1 VSTVRLVGKR
11 NAQRDQT
18 RLRILEALVESLI
31 DVGYAKTT
39 TVEVQRRADV
49 SRGALLHHFP
59 TRDEL
64 FEEAVRFL
72 VGVNERAVREAL
84 VQMPEELL
92 PLDRAIG
99 ALAQALRQPAYAAE
113 LELWMA
119 ARTDSDLRAVL
130 RKAERRARRD
140 LNRVVAELFGEPWS
154 TAPRFPLVSELT
166 ITLLRGLAT
175 SRALRAD
182 SARESALIA
191 QWTQFVRELLDAAGT

>member
-1 VSTVRLVGKR
+1 VSITPVIGKR
-11 NAQRDQT
+11 NSQRDRT

-64 FEEAVRFL
+64 FEAAVRFL
-72 VGVNERAVREAL
+72 VEVNERAVREAL
-84 VQMPEELL
+84 GRMPEGLL
-92 PLDRAIG
+92 PLERAIG
-99 ALAQALRQPAYAAE
+99 ALAEALRQPAYAAE

-119 ARTDSDLRAVL
+119 ARTDGDLRAAL

-140 LNRVVAELFGEPWS
+140 LNRVIAELFGEPWS
-154 TAPRFPLVSELT
+154 TAPRFPLVSEMT
-166 ITLLRGLAT
+166 VTLLRGLAT

-182 SARESALIA
+182 SARERALIA
-191 QWTQFVRELLDAAGT
+191 QWTGFVRELLTEAPT

>member
-1 VSTVRLVGKR
+1 MSTVRLIGKR

-64 FEEAVRFL
+64 FEAAVRFL
-72 VGVNERAVREAL
+72 VEVNERAVREAL
-84 VQMPEELL
+84 RGMPDGLL

-99 ALAQALRQPAYAAE
+99 ALAEALRQPAYAAE

-140 LNRVVAELFGEPWS
+140 LNRVMADVFGEPLS
-154 TAPRFPLVSELT
+154 AAPRFPLVSELT
-166 ITLLRGLAT
+166 VTLLRGLAT

-182 SARESALIA
+182 SARESTLIA
-191 QWTQFVRELLDAAGT
+191 QWTGFVRELLNEAPN